1 MTTTSQPVTFEKH
14 DFDAITPEIIEQVAT
29 LVIYLAHELEL
40 NYSVEVIQA
49 HVAGLIGSRHGELYT
64 AWADG
69 QMVGMMG
76 LVYNPELWNSA
87 DITATEVSWYVL
99 PAYRG
104 LTGMRFIKYVE
115 KNLDCGRIRLG
126 VGNILLRKMLERQGY
141 KCTKYIMEKVIYGRT
156 DSSSGSGASSQ

>member
-1 MTTTSQPVTFEKH
+1 MTTTSQQVTFEKN
-14 DFDAITPEIIEQVAT
+14 DFNEITPEIIEQVST

-49 HVAGLIGSRHGELYT
+49 HVEGLIETRHGELYT

-69 QMVGMMG
+69 KMVGMMG
-76 LVYNPELWNSA
+76 LVYNPELWNSS
-87 DITATEVSWYVL
+87 DITATEISWYVL

-115 KNLDCGRIRLG
+115 NNLNCGKIRLG

-141 KCTKYIMEKVIYGRT
+141 KCTKYIMEKDISHGSA
-156 DSSSGSGASSQ
+156 DSSGSSRAGC